1 MLLAELRR
9 RRLLALERVAQLP
22 TAEEREAAE
31 ERRAEEA
38 TAARLRA
45 LGIHTP
51 APQQPAAAV
60 AFAQAEP
67 SVATSDMPP
76 REPAVAAAV
85 PPHAPPTERSIL
97 DNNEAFAEPIC
108 RICHG
113 GAELGRLFSPCR
125 CRGTSRFVHPA
136 CLAAWRTISEGR
148 ESFYVCDVCGFRY
161 NVRRAAWA
169 GVLES
174 RALLLSATAVLLL
187 AAVSAVGFGCRVA
200 TLRIHLHFYRVVQ
213 WLPPWYNHARHRL
226 WHASRVKDS
235 LDGLVS
241 GAVLC
246 GLIGTIAAAHAA
258 WREDPQSFWQRAL
271 PSIVMSFAS
280 SGTPLLRM
288 FVAGGLYYGYAEAAR
303 AAGICAKQMLTRF
316 GERVLDVDAAEANE
330 AHAGVRDLN
339 E

>member
-1 MLLAELRR
+1 MEEPVLLAELRR
-9 RRLLALERVAQLP
+9 RRLLALERATQLP
-22 TAEEREAAE
+22 TAEEREAAAA
-31 ERRAEEA
+31 RLAKEA

-45 LGIHTP
+45 LGIRTP
-51 APQQPAAAV
+51 GPQQPAAAV
-60 AFAQAEP
+60 ASAQA
-67 SVATSDMPP
+67 
-76 REPAVAAAV
+76 EPAVAAA
-85 PPHAPPTERSIL
+85 APPPRAPPPERTIL
-97 DNNEAFAEPIC
+97 DNEAFAEPIC

-174 RALLLSATAVLLL
+174 RALLLGATAVLLL
-187 AAVSAVGFGCRVA
+187 AAVAAVGLACRVA

-213 WLPPWYNHARHRL
+213 WLPPWYNSARHRL
-226 WHASRVKDS
+226 WHASRVRDS

-246 GLIGTIAAAHAA
+246 GLMGTIAATHAA

-303 AAGICAKQMLTRF
+303 AAGICAKQVLTRF
-316 GERVLDVDAAEANE
+316 GERVLDVDAAEADE
-330 AHAGVRDLN
+330 AGAGVRDVT

>member
-9 RRLLALERVAQLP
+9 RRLLALERAAQPP
-22 TAEEREAAE
+22 TAEDREAAE
-31 ERRAEEA
+31 ERRAAEA
-38 TAARLRA
+38 TAARLRV
-45 LGIHTP
+45 LGIR
-51 APQQPAAAV
+51 APPSQQPAAAV
-60 AFAQAEP
+60 ASAQA
-67 SVATSDMPP
+67 
-76 REPAVAAAV
+76 EPAVAAV
-85 PPHAPPTERSIL
+85 PVPPTERAAL
-97 DNNEAFAEPIC
+97 EHEAEPIC

-113 GAELGRLFSPCR
+113 SADLGRLFSPCR

-174 RALLLSATAVLLL
+174 RGLRLGVTAVLLL
-187 AAVSAVGFGCRVA
+187 AAVSAVGLACRVA
-200 TLRIHLHFYRVVQ
+200 ALRIHLRFYDAVQ
-213 WLPPWYNHARHRL
+213 WLPPWYNGARHRF
-226 WHASRVKDS
+226 WHARPLQRS

-246 GLIGTIAAAHAA
+246 GLLGTIAAAHAA
-258 WREDPQSFWQRAL
+258 WREDPQYFWQRVL
-271 PSIVMSFAS
+271 PSIAMSFAS

-303 AAGICAKQMLTRF
+303 AAGICAKQVLTRF
-316 GERVLDVDAAEANE
+316 GERVLDVDAAEGE
-330 AHAGVRDLN
+330 ADGGLRDLT